1 MTNALWLVL
10 AFAYWLLIAPPLS
23 IAMWLGA
30 FWLRKLT
37 DKIKFKR
44 KKKEKEN

>member
-1 MTNALWLVL
+1 MTDALWLLL

-30 FWLRKLT
+30 FWLRKAT
-37 DKIKFKR
+37 EKIKFKR
-44 KKKEKEN
+44 HKKDDEN